1 MQMNIKQRVHPCSE
15 AFGGLGFRADG
26 GAERAGDGEM
36 AGRGWREG
44 LGARAGRWKHFYAEE
59 KLLMATPEQ
68 GQGAGSRRGVL
79 PTCSGAPV
87 ILGFY
92 EWDGQRR
99 REKD

>member
-1 MQMNIKQRVHPCSE
+1 MGEQKE
-15 AFGGLGFRADG
+15 LGMGKWRG
-26 GAERAGDGEM
+26 GAGVKVWGPEQ
-36 AGRGWREG
+36 
-44 LGARAGRWKHFYAEE
+44 GRWKHFYAEE

-68 GQGAGSRRGVL
+68 GQGAGSRRGGVL

-99 REKD
+99 EKD